1 MAKNI
6 EIKHIEPC
14 TEEHDQSYGFFVVED
29 SADRGRELGAFCY
42 HVPGVSSQTACASY
56 PTKEVAE
63 KFALA
68 FAGVIGLWRDREF
81 QPGAPII
88 VDDCGECPLEGGC
101 SPRCIKASKAVA
113 V

>member
-42 HVPGVSSQTACASY
+42 HVPGVSSQTACSA
-56 PTKEVAE
+56 
-63 KFALA
+63 
-68 FAGVIGLWRDREF
+68 
-81 QPGAPII
+81 
-88 VDDCGECPLEGGC
+88 
-101 SPRCIKASKAVA
+101 
-113 V
+113 

>member
-42 HVPGVSSQTACASY
+42 HVPGVSSQTACSAY

-63 KFALA
+63 KFAQT
-68 FAGVIGLWRDREF
+68 FAGVIGLWPDSDF
-81 QPGAPII
+81 QPAARE
-88 VDDCGECPLEGGC
+88 V
-101 SPRCIKASKAVA
+101 VA
-113 V
+113 A